1 LQRDRFSR
9 SDRKKVNAMKLSTT
23 SSEWREQART
33 IFPGILMSVVV
44 AVAAISLAEHYHVS
58 AMLFALL
65 LGMAMNF
72 LSTEGRCVPGI
83 GFSASTLLRIGV
95 ALLGVRITLGQITA
109 LGVFPIAMIVLSVAL
124 TIAVGIL
131 LARLLGYR
139 NRFGVLTGGAV
150 AICGASA
157 AMAIAAV
164 MPAHAKDN
172 VKERATIFTVIG
184 VSTLSTVAMV
194 IYPMIVTALGLSSEH
209 AGIFLGGTIHD
220 VAQVVGAGYSMS
232 KETGD
237 VATIVK
243 LLRVAMLLPVILVI
257 TLSYRKHY
265 VTGPSGQT
273 PPLLPWFVVAFALL
287 VVINSVGLIP
297 TGLQSPLQILS
308 TWLLVVSMSAIGMK
322 THLKDFATVG
332 FGPILLIVSE
342 TVFLAILVIA
352 FVFLAR

>member
-1 LQRDRFSR
+1 MNL
-9 SDRKKVNAMKLSTT
+9 ASTLT
-23 SSEWREQART
+23 GWRAPAST
-33 IFPGILMSVVV
+33 NFHGVFMSGVV
-44 AVAAISLAEHYHVS
+44 AVAAMSLAEHYRAS

-83 GFSASTLLRIGV
+83 RFSASTLLRIGV

-109 LGVFPIAMIVLSVAL
+109 LGAWPIAMVVLSVAL
-124 TIAVGIL
+124 TIGFGIV

-150 AICGASA
+150 GICGASA

-164 MPAHAKDN
+164 MPASAEDN

-194 IYPMIVTALGLSSEH
+194 IYPLIVTPLGFGADH
-209 AGIFLGGTIHD
+209 AGVFLGGTIHD
-220 VAQVVGAGYSMS
+220 VAQVIGAGYGMS

-257 TLSYRKHY
+257 TLSYRKRH
-265 VTGPSGQT
+265 VAGASGAPK

-287 VVINSVGLIP
+287 VAINSTGLIP
-297 TGLQSPLQILS
+297 AGLQQALQTLS
-308 TWLLVVSMSAIGMK
+308 TWLLVIAMSAIGMK
-322 THLKDFATVG
+322 TNLKDVATVG
-332 FGPILLIVSE
+332 FKPILLMLSE
-342 TVFLAILVIA
+342 TVFLAILVVA
-352 FVFLAR
+352 FLFLAR

>member
-1 LQRDRFSR
+1 MNLT
-9 SDRKKVNAMKLSTT
+9 LTWPG
-23 SSEWREQART
+23 WREPART
-33 IFPGILMSVVV
+33 NFHGILMSVVV
-44 AVAAISLAEHYHVS
+44 AVAAMSLAEHYHAS

-83 GFSASTLLRIGV
+83 RFSASTLLRIGV
-95 ALLGVRITLGQITA
+95 ALLGVRITLAQITA
-109 LGVFPIAMIVLSVAL
+109 LGALPIAMVVLSVAL
-124 TIAVGIL
+124 TIGFGIV

-164 MPAHAKDN
+164 MPAHPEDN

-220 VAQVVGAGYSMS
+220 VAQVVGAGYGMS
-232 KETGD
+232 KESGD

-257 TLSYRKHY
+257 TLSYRKHH
-265 VTGPSGQT
+265 VVGPSGTST

-287 VVINSVGLIP
+287 VAINSAGLIP
-297 TGLQSPLQILS
+297 AGLQHSLQALS
-308 TWLLVVSMSAIGMK
+308 TWLLVISMSAIGMK
-322 THLKDFATVG
+322 SHLKDFATVG
-332 FGPILLIVSE
+332 LKPILLMVSE

-352 FVFLAR
+352 FIFLAR

>member
-1 LQRDRFSR
+1 MNGAATLQGWRAPAR
-9 SDRKKVNAMKLSTT
+9 SH
-23 SSEWREQART
+23 
-33 IFPGILMSVVV
+33 FPGILVSMVV
-44 AVAAISLAEHYHVS
+44 AMAALSLAEHYHAS

-83 GFSASTLLRIGV
+83 RFSASTLLRIGV

-109 LGVFPIAMIVLSVAL
+109 LGAWPIAMVVLSVAL
-124 TIAVGIL
+124 TIGFGVG

-150 AICGASA
+150 GICGASA
-157 AMAIAAV
+157 AMALAAV
-164 MPAHAKDN
+164 IPVQADDH

-184 VSTLSTVAMV
+184 VSTLSTLAMV
-194 IYPMIVTALGLSSEH
+194 VYPMIVGVLGFDAVP
-209 AGIFLGGTIHD
+209 AGVFLGGTIHD
-220 VAQVVGAGYSMS
+220 VAQVVGAGYGMS

-257 TLSYRKHY
+257 TLAYRKQH
-265 VTGPSGQT
+265 VAAGTVK

-287 VVINSVGLIP
+287 VAVNSAGLIAAAVQQA
-297 TGLQSPLQILS
+297 LQTLS
-308 TWLLVVSMSAIGMK
+308 TWLLVISMAAIGMK
-322 THLKDFATVG
+322 SHLKDFATVG
-332 FGPILLIVSE
+332 LRPIVLMVSE
-342 TVFLAILVIA
+342 TVFLAALVAA
-352 FVFLAR
+352 FTYLAR

>member
-1 LQRDRFSR
+1 
-9 SDRKKVNAMKLSTT
+9 VNRGGLN
-23 SSEWREQART
+23 SSLAFTRWREPARAR
-33 IFPGILMSVVV
+33 FHGVLV
-44 AVAAISLAEHYHVS
+44 AVVLAIASVSLAEHYGAS

-72 LSTEGRCVPGI
+72 LSTEGRCVAGI
-83 GFSASTLLRIGV
+83 QFSASTLLRLGV

-109 LGVFPIAMIVLSVAL
+109 LGPLPIAIVVVSVAL
-124 TIAVGIL
+124 TMAFGIL

-164 MPAHAKDN
+164 IPVRDEDS

-194 IYPMIVTALGLSSEH
+194 VYPMIVTALGLDTAQS
-209 AGIFLGGTIHD
+209 GIFLGGTIHD
-220 VAQVVGAGYSMS
+220 VAQVVGAGYGMS

-257 TLSYRKHY
+257 TLSYRKQQPAREA
-265 VTGPSGQT
+265 GAPK
-273 PPLLPWFVVAFALL
+273 PPLLPWFVVAFAIL
-287 VVINSVGLIP
+287 VAINSVGLIP
-297 TGLQSPLQILS
+297 TGVQHGLQTLS
-308 TWLLVVSMSAIGMK
+308 TWLLVIAMSAIGMK
-322 THLKDFATVG
+322 SHLKDVATVG
-332 FGPILLIVSE
+332 FKPILLMVSE
-342 TVFLAILVIA
+342 TLFLALLVVA
-352 FVFLAR
+352 LMFLAR